1 MVSNLIKTPLKLP
14 GVSKLGQFGGNST
27 RYASTSKA
35 NLGGLSAFLFIVSW
49 SNESNWQNFCLKEI
63 FPSENIIFQANFFFK

>member
-1 MVSNLIKTPLKLP
+1 MVSNLIKTTLKLP

-49 SNESNWQNFCLKEI
+49 SNWQNFCLKEI